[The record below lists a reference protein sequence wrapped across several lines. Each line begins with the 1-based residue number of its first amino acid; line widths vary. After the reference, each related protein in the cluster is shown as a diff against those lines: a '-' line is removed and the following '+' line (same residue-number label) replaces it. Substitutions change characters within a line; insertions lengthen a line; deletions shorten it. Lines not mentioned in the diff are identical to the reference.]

1 MYYIEKVQAQG
12 LKQRKVS
19 LSKKFWNEFPLDCFV
34 KIELLESP
42 NIFFVDRVQAQ
53 GKLQRR
59 IPVPQKFW
67 EDFDV
72 ESIVKV
78 TFLRRGKGQW
88 DLKKP
93 FQK

>member
-1 MYYIEKVQAQG
+1 
-12 LKQRKVS
+12 
-19 LSKKFWNEFPLDCFV
+19 
-34 KIELLESP
+34 
-42 NIFFVDRVQAQ
+42 
-53 GKLQRR
+53 
-59 IPVPQKFW
+59 VPQKFW